1 MIELDEREQELAE
14 VYEVIKNAMD
24 NYLHGRVDFAM
35 QQIAEVYGDTH
46 YIGAIKW
53 KIEVNERHAA
63 NAR

>member
-35 QQIAEVYGDTH
+35 LQIAEAYGDQH
-46 YIGAIKW
+46 YIDAIKW
-53 KIEVNERHAA
+53 KVEVNERHAA
-63 NAR
+63 HAK